1 MASESDPLKLSSPRI
16 FLVRMM
22 IFVVLCG
29 LVAFV
34 LMKQIEA
41 AFMSN
46 PGLNALIIGVLL
58 IGVVLFGRGGLV
70 GLVQAAVR
78 RLQSRR
84 RAA

>member
-1 MASESDPLKLSSPRI
+1 MLLKHFSS
-16 FLVRMM
+16 
-22 IFVVLCG
+22 
-29 LVAFV
+29 
-34 LMKQIEA
+34 QW
-41 AFMSN
+41 N
-46 PGLNALIIGVLL
+46 PYYWMLIIGVLL